1 MASNLQGSAA
11 DSDVR
16 VRQLEAKLAGT
27 VKHTHIIQIHKS
39 SREELHFNQ
48 SLPHFGVINKNACFK
63 LFQIRALI
71 LGVEISLV
79 LEKKVF

>member
-1 MASNLQGSAA
+1 MRMASNLQGSAA

-27 VKHTHIIQIHKS
+27 VKTHFIQIHKS
-39 SREELHFNQ
+39 SRKELHFNQ

-63 LFQIRALI
+63 LFKIRALI
-71 LGVEISLV
+71 LGV
-79 LEKKVF
+79 